1 MTCLSVRNKG
11 QFKAGLKTSLLTPS
25 PRTNAF
31 STCISNDAQ
40 TFGEKNK
47 SYCCLGLDI
56 QNSERPEIMDFHERR
71 LNSLHTMWYI
81 KCRTV
86 TSSRKVIVSPILSAF
101 QTAGERNINEI
112 MTEKKMY
119 PNYKRIQTIHISF

>member
-1 MTCLSVRNKG
+1 MTGLSVRNKG

-25 PRTNAF
+25 PRTNAL

-47 SYCCLGLDI
+47 SYCCLGLDT

-71 LNSLHTMWYI
+71 LNSAHN
-81 KCRTV
+81 V
-86 TSSRKVIVSPILSAF
+86 
-101 QTAGERNINEI
+101 
-112 MTEKKMY
+112 
-119 PNYKRIQTIHISF
+119 